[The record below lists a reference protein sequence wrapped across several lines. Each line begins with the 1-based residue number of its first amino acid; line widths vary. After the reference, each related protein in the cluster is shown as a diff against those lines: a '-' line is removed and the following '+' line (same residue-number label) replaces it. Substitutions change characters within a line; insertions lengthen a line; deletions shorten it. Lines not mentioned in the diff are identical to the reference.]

1 MIITPASTLVIKE
14 LSTIEP
20 SLEPTISKCIQK
32 YSHEKT
38 ICGFL
43 KFLVDR
49 VVNAIKSI
57 FGSSDWQK
65 TVSILKAKWL
75 RNTQENLKNNTVFKN
90 FSEIKR
96 TQILNKTEE
105 MADRMIPH
113 LLTLALAYQH
123 NPIDKALAKSTI
135 ERYTEQQSEPLKRL
149 FG

>member
-20 SLEPTISKCIQK
+20 SLELTISKCIQK

-65 TVSILKAKWL
+65 TISIAKTKWL
-75 RNTQENLKNNTVFKN
+75 RNIQENLKNGTEFKN
-90 FSEIKR
+90 FPEIKR

-113 LLTLALAYQH
+113 LLNLALAYQH
-123 NPIDKALAKSTI
+123 NPIDEALAKSTI
-135 ERYTEQQSEPLKRL
+135 EHYVEQQSESLKKL
-149 FG
+149 LG